1 MHTCSIKLKI
11 TTTVTILSL
20 YPSLCDL
27 LNLIL
32 PQIVE
37 DYDLPDIRAMK
48 SQYDA
53 GKNAK
58 IPLPMPTQKS
68 PAIAA
73 REREKNEKKQQKA
86 ENLGKNI

>member
-1 MHTCSIKLKI
+1 
-11 TTTVTILSL
+11 
-20 YPSLCDL
+20 
-27 LNLIL
+27 
-32 PQIVE
+32 
-37 DYDLPDIRAMK
+37 MK

-73 REREKNEKKQQKA
+73 REREKNEKKQMKA
-86 ENLGKNI
+86 ENLGKNF